1 MCRSDR
7 PSARGGTQPTPRRA
21 SRTRKPSVTS
31 GSGRGFCFAQ
41 ARVSEV
47 MRPPAHRFLPRAAR
61 RYHPRFITPCKV
73 TNSTPSRS
81 GAPAPGGVVPS
92 ERQWATQRARRDEEG
107 APRPLERRAGRSSSP
122 AGTHLSAMGGAA
134 ARGTCAAWAA
144 RARPWRRASAAR
156 DGPARPPRTAP
167 PRPADALR
175 SPPIAG
181 GEVELALLCAEGQG
195 TQPALGR
202 AYRAR

>member
-1 MCRSDR
+1 MVSSQRHAER
-7 PSARGGTQPTPRRA
+7 LERA
-21 SRTRKPSVTS
+21 SRASRVGMHQAFAQLGLKGRS
-31 GSGRGFCFAQ
+31 GIGFCLGPHA
-41 ARVSEV
+41 VCILGL
-47 MRPPAHRFLPRAAR
+47 LPRAKIPTAR
-61 RYHPRFITPCKV
+61 RRA
-73 TNSTPSRS
+73 S

-92 ERQWATQRARRDEEG
+92 ERQWAIQRPRRDEEG
-107 APRPLERRAGRSSSP
+107 TPRTLERRAGCSSSP
-122 AGTHLSAMGGAA
+122 AGSCLSAMGGAA